1 MSERDFST
9 DEWADELELEATDH
23 EAGDE
28 DEAEDFG
35 LDDDDDEAA
44 DDDYDD
50 DGDPAEVRTALL
62 LKRDMMALLSVK
74 TGEAGGLLVRVDPR
88 QNAPAAQTYETADT
102 ALHWFRRSLSTSR
115 RNGWEIVYDGPP
127 LFG

>member
-1 MSERDFST
+1 MKERDFST
-9 DEWADELELEATDH
+9 DEWADELELEAD
-23 EAGDE
+23 GE
-28 DEAEDFG
+28 DSDDAEDFG
-35 LDDDDDEAA
+35 LVADDTDELS

-50 DGDPAEVRTALL
+50 DDSAEVRTALL
-62 LKRDMMALLSVK
+62 SKRDMLALLSVK

-88 QNAPAAQTYETADT
+88 QSAPAAQTYETADS

-115 RNGWEIVYDGPP
+115 RNGWEVIYDGPP

>member
-9 DEWADELELEATDH
+9 DEWAEELDLEADGPGT
-23 EAGDE
+23 
-28 DEAEDFG
+28 
-35 LDDDDDEAA
+35 DDDDEEDFALLS
-44 DDDYDD
+44 DEDGDESDDYEDEDD
-50 DGDPAEVRTALL
+50 SAEVRTALL
-62 LKRDMMALLSVK
+62 AKRDMLALLSVK

-88 QNAPAAQTYETADT
+88 QGAPAAQTYETADT

-115 RNGWEIVYDGPP
+115 RNGWDVIYDGPP

>member
-9 DEWADELELEATDH
+9 DEWADELDLEADGPG
-23 EAGDE
+23 AD
-28 DEAEDFG
+28 DAEDFG
-35 LDDDDDEAA
+35 LSASDADES
-44 DDDYDD
+44 DDYDD
-50 DGDPAEVRTALL
+50 EDDSAEVRTALL
-62 LKRDMMALLSVK
+62 SKRDMLALLSVK
-74 TGEAGGLLVRVDPR
+74 TGDAGGLLVRVDPR

-115 RNGWEIVYDGPP
+115 RNGWEIIYDGPP

>member
-1 MSERDFST
+1 MKERDFSS
-9 DEWADELELEATDH
+9 DEWGDELELEAD
-23 EAGDE
+23 EADSDS

-35 LDDDDDEAA
+35 LVADEEDDSA
-44 DDDYDD
+44 DDDYDED
-50 DGDPAEVRTALL
+50 DSAEVRTALL
-62 LKRDMMALLSVK
+62 LKRDMLALLSVK
-74 TGEAGGLLVRVDPR
+74 TGDAGGLLVRVDPR

>member
-9 DEWADELELEATDH
+9 DEWADELDLEAD
-23 EAGDE
+23 GSDS
-28 DEAEDFG
+28 DDAEDFG
-35 LDDDDDEAA
+35 LSAADSDDPEDDFDDDDS
-44 DDDYDD
+44 
-50 DGDPAEVRTALL
+50 AEVRTAVLS
-62 LKRDMMALLSVK
+62 KRDMLALLSVK
-74 TGEAGGLLVRVDPR
+74 TGDAGGLLVRVDPR

-115 RNGWEIVYDGPP
+115 RNGWEVIYDGPP

>member
-9 DEWADELELEATDH
+9 DEWADELDLEADGPAADDT
-23 EAGDE
+23 
-28 DEAEDFG
+28 EDFG
-35 LDDDDDEAA
+35 LVDDDDEAGA
-44 DDDYDD
+44 DDGYDED
-50 DGDPAEVRTALL
+50 DSAEVRTALL
-62 LKRDMMALLSVK
+62 AKRDMLALLSVK

-115 RNGWEIVYDGPP
+115 RNGWDVIYDGPP

>member
-9 DEWADELELEATDH
+9 DEWADELELEADDP
-23 EAGDE
+23 EAD
-28 DEAEDFG
+28 DAEDFG
-35 LDDDDDEAA
+35 LAASDE
-44 DDDYDD
+44 DESDDYEDEDD
-50 DGDPAEVRTALL
+50 SAEVRTALL
-62 LKRDMMALLSVK
+62 SKRDMLALLSVK
-74 TGEAGGLLVRVDPR
+74 TGDAGGLLVRVDPR

-115 RNGWEIVYDGPP
+115 RNGWDVIYDGPP

>member
-1 MSERDFST
+1 MKERDFSS
-9 DEWADELELEATDH
+9 DEWGDELELEADD
-23 EAGDE
+23 ADS
-28 DEAEDFG
+28 DDAEDFG
-35 LDDDDDEAA
+35 LVADEEDDSA

-50 DGDPAEVRTALL
+50 DDSAEVRTALL
-62 LKRDMMALLSVK
+62 LKRDMLALLSVK
-74 TGEAGGLLVRVDPR
+74 TGDAGGLLVRVDPR
-88 QNAPAAQTYETADT
+88 QSAPAAQTYETADT

>member
-9 DEWADELELEATDH
+9 DEWADELELEADSS
-23 EAGDE
+23 EG

-35 LDDDDDEAA
+35 LVADEDDA
-44 DDDYDD
+44 DDDYDED
-50 DGDPAEVRTALL
+50 DAAEVRTALL
-62 LKRDMMALLSVK
+62 LKRDMLALLSVK
-74 TGEAGGLLVRVDPR
+74 TGDAGGLLVRVDPR
-88 QNAPAAQTYETADT
+88 QSAPAAQTYETADT

-115 RNGWEIVYDGPP
+115 RNGWEVIYDGPP

>member
-1 MSERDFST
+1 MNERDFST
-9 DEWADELELEATDH
+9 DEWADELDLEADGT
-23 EAGDE
+23 EGD
-28 DEAEDFG
+28 DAEDFG
-35 LDDDDDEAA
+35 LVAGDDDDAA
-44 DDDYDD
+44 DDDYDED
-50 DGDPAEVRTALL
+50 DSTEVRTALL
-62 LKRDMMALLSVK
+62 LKRDLLALLSVK

-115 RNGWEIVYDGPP
+115 RNGWEIIYDGPP

>member
-9 DEWADELELEATDH
+9 DEWADELDLEADG
-23 EAGDE
+23 ADGGD
-28 DEAEDFG
+28 AEDFG
-35 LDDDDDEAA
+35 LDADDAEES

-50 DGDPAEVRTALL
+50 FDAAEVRTALL
-62 LKRDMMALLSVK
+62 LKRDMLALLSVK
-74 TGEAGGLLVRVDPR
+74 TGDAGGLLVRVDPR
-88 QNAPAAQTYETADT
+88 QSAPAAQTYETADS

-115 RNGWEIVYDGPP
+115 RNGWEVIYDGPP